1 MQFQAQEP
9 NEARYGNRT
18 ARRVSM
24 VIGAAL
30 AVLLLFMVHYLFTMP
45 EHICTESTGT
55 GFRAR

>member
-1 MQFQAQEP
+1 MRFQEQEP
-9 NEARYGNRT
+9 NEARYGNKT

-30 AVLLLFMVHYLFTMP
+30 AVLLVFMVHYLFTIP
-45 EHICTESTGT
+45 EYICTESTGT